1 MSATEVH
8 ASDQSPDATVK
19 NVDLKLE
26 VVVIPV
32 SDVDRAKEF
41 YGRLGWRLDADF
53 SFDNGVKVVQFTP
66 PGSPGAIQ
74 FGTKMTS
81 AAPGSAENLYLVV
94 SDIEAARDELIA
106 RGAEVSEVFHAG
118 APGAQFQPDGASDRR
133 ARARRP
139 TTPAT
144 ARSRRSATRTATA
157 GCCRRSRPGFPD
169 ASTRPRRRSP
179 RRTISRARCGG
190 PRPPTASM
198 SSAPDSATR
207 TGPTGT
213 PRTWRRSRPA
223 NNCRRDAPRP
233 QHSAPRHFQ
242 LEEFAMSTTDAGP
255 SSNGRVSE
263 AWSQSW
269 THLSVDRRSP
279 SYCRVTFD
287 HPPINTITAT
297 TVAELAELVGLI
309 EQDPDLNVVVFDS
322 ANPDFYLAHYD
333 VENDPGKTAALGVGP
348 TGMPAWLDLLARLSR
363 APVVSIAS
371 IRGRARGAGSEFI
384 LACDLRFAS
393 RENTLL
399 GQFEVGI
406 GVVPGG
412 APMARLSRLV
422 GRGRAL
428 EILLVADDLDG
439 PRAEQYGYVNRVIAD
454 DQLDTEVD
462 TIAARLARFDH
473 DAIARTKSHV
483 DRVTLPADSELPPAT
498 ADFRELFARPAQQT
512 QWARLQE
519 LGLNTDSDLER
530 SLGRRVLESLP
541 DA

>member
-1 MSATEVH
+1 MS
-8 ASDQSPDATVK
+8 
-19 NVDLKLE
+19 N
-26 VVVIPV
+26 
-32 SDVDRAKEF
+32 
-41 YGRLGWRLDADF
+41 
-53 SFDNGVKVVQFTP
+53 
-66 PGSPGAIQ
+66 
-74 FGTKMTS
+74 
-81 AAPGSAENLYLVV
+81 
-94 SDIEAARDELIA
+94 
-106 RGAEVSEVFHAG
+106 
-118 APGAQFQPDGASDRR
+118 
-133 ARARRP
+133 
-139 TTPAT
+139 
-144 ARSRRSATRTATA
+144 
-157 GCCRRSRPGFPD
+157 
-169 ASTRPRRRSP
+169 
-179 RRTISRARCGG
+179 
-190 PRPPTASM
+190 
-198 SSAPDSATR
+198 
-207 TGPTGT
+207 
-213 PRTWRRSRPA
+213 
-223 NNCRRDAPRP
+223 
-233 QHSAPRHFQ
+233 
-242 LEEFAMSTTDAGP
+242 TDAGP
-255 SSNGRVSE
+255 SSNGRVSD

-269 THLSVDRRSP
+269 THLRVDRLSA

-309 EQDPDLNVVVFDS
+309 EQDLDLNVIVFDS

-439 PRAEQYGYVNRVIAD
+439 PRAEQYGYVNRAIAD
-454 DQLDTEVD
+454 DQLDDEVD

-473 DAIARTKSHV
+473 EAIARTKSHV
-483 DRVTLPADSELPPAT
+483 DRVTLPPDSELPPAT

-512 QWARLQE
+512 QWSRLQE

-530 SLGRRVLESLP
+530 SLGRRVVESLP

>member
-1 MSATEVH
+1 MS
-8 ASDQSPDATVK
+8 
-19 NVDLKLE
+19 N
-26 VVVIPV
+26 
-32 SDVDRAKEF
+32 
-41 YGRLGWRLDADF
+41 
-53 SFDNGVKVVQFTP
+53 
-66 PGSPGAIQ
+66 
-74 FGTKMTS
+74 
-81 AAPGSAENLYLVV
+81 
-94 SDIEAARDELIA
+94 
-106 RGAEVSEVFHAG
+106 
-118 APGAQFQPDGASDRR
+118 
-133 ARARRP
+133 
-139 TTPAT
+139 
-144 ARSRRSATRTATA
+144 
-157 GCCRRSRPGFPD
+157 
-169 ASTRPRRRSP
+169 
-179 RRTISRARCGG
+179 
-190 PRPPTASM
+190 
-198 SSAPDSATR
+198 
-207 TGPTGT
+207 
-213 PRTWRRSRPA
+213 
-223 NNCRRDAPRP
+223 
-233 QHSAPRHFQ
+233 
-242 LEEFAMSTTDAGP
+242 TDAGP

-269 THLSVDRRSP
+269 THLSVDLRSP
-279 SYCRVTFD
+279 RYCRVTFD

-309 EQDPDLNVVVFDS
+309 EQDPDLNVIVFDS

-333 VENDPGKTAALGVGP
+333 VENDPGKTAALGAGP

-454 DQLDTEVD
+454 DLLDAEIDVM
-462 TIAARLARFDH
+462 AARLARFDH
-473 DAIARTKSHV
+473 EAIARTKSHV
-483 DRVTLPADSELPPAT
+483 DRVTLPPDSELPPAT
-498 ADFRELFARPAQQT
+498 ADFRELFARPEQQT
-512 QWARLQE
+512 QWSRLQQ